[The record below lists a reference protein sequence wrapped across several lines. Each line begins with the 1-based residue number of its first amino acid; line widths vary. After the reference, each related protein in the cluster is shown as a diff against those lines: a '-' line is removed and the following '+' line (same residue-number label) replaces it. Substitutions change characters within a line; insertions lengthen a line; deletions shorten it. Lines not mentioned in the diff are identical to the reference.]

1 MHDDDP
7 GVEAAHQRLLAAAR
21 ANEEGGSRPRKHH
34 LVPRSYLKRWEDGQ
48 QLRVTEV
55 DSRKSFLTSAAKAA
69 RETDYYRIEHEDID
83 PAEVPPLLAETLY
96 SRIEEGASD
105 AITDILE
112 SGDRYPQPKAGA
124 DLARFMG
131 MQLTRGQS
139 FRAMHREMANR
150 MFMLEHQDVTEAGLR
165 EHMERQR
172 AGEQVSNEDVRRAME
187 FLEQQR
193 TGELVVAYPDAS
205 AIGLALEAG
214 ESIGAHLIRR
224 TWMVYETPRCLV
236 TSDEPVVLV
245 GGPGLSRGE
254 RAGVDAAAVILFP
267 LSPDR
272 LLTLVRQDLGGDE
285 REVLDHIEVAD
296 VNREVIANATRWA
309 FERPSRRATLGL
321 QVPPASPPFAIEGPL
336 PLIGPER
343 GDRYRTFRPT
353 RWVGDQ
359 SAPWPVERWWRRD
372 CTVPRFGRIARRIRD
387 LDHERAMESARETAE
402 MVESRPSR

>member
-1 MHDDDP
+1 
-7 GVEAAHQRLLAAAR
+7 
-21 ANEEGGSRPRKHH
+21 
-34 LVPRSYLKRWEDGQ
+34 
-48 QLRVTEV
+48 
-55 DSRKSFLTSAAKAA
+55 
-69 RETDYYRIEHEDID
+69 
-83 PAEVPPLLAETLY
+83 LAETLY

-112 SGDRYPQPKAGA
+112 SGDRYPHPKSGA

-172 AGEQVSNEDVRRAME
+172 PGEQVSNEDVLRAME

-193 TGELVVAYPDAS
+193 AGEMFVAYPEAS
-205 AIGLALEAG
+205 AVALALEAG

-224 TWMVYETPRCLV
+224 NWMVYKTPRCLV

-272 LLTLVRQDLGGDE
+272 LLALVRQDLGGDG

-321 QVPPASPPFAIEGPL
+321 QVPPAALPFVIEGPL
-336 PLIGPER
+336 PMTGPKR
-343 GDRYRTFRPT
+343 GDLYRTFRPT
-353 RWVGDQ
+353 RWLGDL
-359 SAPWPVERWWRRD
+359 SAPWPVERWWKRD
-372 CTVPRFGRIARRIRD
+372 CTVPRFGRIARRIRHMD
-387 LDHERAMESARETAE
+387 YDRAMESARETSE
-402 MVESRPSR
+402 MVENRPSR